1 MTKRIISAVAA
12 LLSLIAASAQTT
24 PMDEVIYISDQY
36 TTHFLFSTD
45 VKYADISN
53 STDIA
58 VKVVEQYKNMV
69 ALKARGPFES
79 SASLTVLE
87 SNGMAHVYILKYMR
101 EVRQL
106 LWDVRGEDAQPE
118 YRMPQQKVA
127 VKEAPATAADSAAVA
142 AEQTGTPKAGKKEV
156 KRKAKKEAKSR
167 PQKRVEGVY
176 ASPVLSRR
184 DAPLLKEVAGYPQQ
198 LFHITTK
205 SMKMEFVCENIFSY
219 SDITY
224 ITLRLT
230 NKSGVSYET
239 KEAMFAIEDNNKS
252 KRKVKP
258 EPVTL
263 LPNSKYGTLITAPGE
278 DGKMVYSFSKITLG
292 PEQVLRIYLYEK
304 DGQRNMVL
312 TLTPKDINLSAK
324 PDSVR

>member
-24 PMDEVIYISDQY
+24 PMDKVIYISDQY

-87 SNGMAHVYILKYMR
+87 SNGMAHVYILKYER

-118 YRMPQQKVA
+118 YRMTQQTADANMVPAPSVEPVA
-127 VKEAPATAADSAAVA
+127 ATDATAPDN
-142 AEQTGTPKAGKKEV
+142 TPKADKKNSRKEEKSEV
-156 KRKAKKEAKSR
+156 KKQRI
-167 PQKRVEGVY
+167 EGVY

-205 SMKMEFVCENIFSY
+205 SMKMEFVCENIFAY

-252 KRKVKP
+252 KHKVKP

-278 DGKMVYSFSKITLG
+278 VGKMVYSFSKFTLG